1 MPYNGLRLLWTTPRT
16 ALSAAAV
23 STVNRS
29 TPKRRVSSHRLDQDE
44 SENGASDFG
53 FDRLSLTLSCP
64 MNLKLFPLDK
74 QTCSLSMVSCEYALS
89 LVLEL
94 VRQDPGRALLADD
107 IYRGT
112 NKNRS
117 RSLCRSTISKNVSSG
132 TLAPPIDRLY
142 LAAFIGLLIRTGLY
156 IFFFARLLSLGR
168 CCHCYGCDFRRLDHR
183 RLGVLVARRR
193 SRPSG
198 QEPAAAA
205 VFATKVQDR
214 FVQQQ
219 NQHRSV
225 IGRGPLKSVRLG

>member
-1 MPYNGLRLLWTTPRT
+1 MWTTPRT

-94 VRQDPGRALLADD
+94 VRQDPRRALLADD

-156 IFFFARLLSLGR
+156 IFFLPAFYRSVVAVTATVAISDGWTTDDLVFLWRAGDPVQVAKNLQLPRFSLQKFKTDSCNSKTNTGR
-168 CCHCYGCDFRRLDHR
+168 S
-183 RLGVLVARRR
+183 LVA
-193 SRPSG
+193 
-198 QEPAAAA
+198 
-205 VFATKVQDR
+205 V
-214 FVQQQ
+214 
-219 NQHRSV
+219 H
-225 IGRGPLKSVRLG
+225 